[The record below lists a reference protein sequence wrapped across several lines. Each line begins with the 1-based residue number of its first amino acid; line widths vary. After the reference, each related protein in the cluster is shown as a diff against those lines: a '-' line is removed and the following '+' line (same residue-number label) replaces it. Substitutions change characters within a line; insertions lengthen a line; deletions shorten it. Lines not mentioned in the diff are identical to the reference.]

1 MPKEEEVIFQITKVG
16 EVEWQGYA
24 MNCFADDR
32 YYSGIAAAIA
42 SYAVQ
47 CGQFYGAMLDA
58 LDNIKKSR

>member
-1 MPKEEEVIFQITKVG
+1 MPKDEQVIFQITKVG
-16 EVEWQGYA
+16 EVEGHGYA